1 MTQTGKISRQAGT
14 AREDDT
20 YAWRVR
26 KVVSPF
32 ELVDV
37 VVGNVVVPGVP
48 SFDNFGA
55 SENAKPKFSQQPCT
69 NVIFDEV

>member
-37 VVGNVVVPGVP
+37 VVGNVVPGVP

-55 SENAKPKFSQQPCT
+55 SEYAKPKFSQQPCT

>member
-1 MTQTGKISRQAGT
+1 MTQTGKISRHAGT

-37 VVGNVVVPGVP
+37 VVGNVVVPAVP